1 MQTFSVYRFF
11 WNSPDPETIS
21 EEAAREAR
29 SQIAAAVDQKRSIMG
44 NTTVWVFPPFANAP
58 TVPPPTPIP
67 LEYSKRVPKQFV
79 PPFDS
84 PEYQRLSDV
93 RNRML
98 ATLVRSFPE
107 VQYWVIG
114 YEDSLEF
121 FYEPDGAKLRTERL
135 VRFAVDALEASY
147 QVIKH
152 ENPSAIVVGHFLGS
166 PTSPI
171 KIADEIIQPADL
183 FAMLSAEMASRG
195 KPSSVFYDLWITF
208 FDPTLLLARDE
219 EQPVRFDPNGST
231 SASQAAVADGGT
243 WRGRAGSSLQS
254 TPLGNR
260 GSLRNSARAPLRPA
274 WRPTLKRGILGEFP
288 DQTDPI
294 PTGWNV
300 YWQEEL
306 ETDGDLVD
314 DYADWED
321 WQTNETETQ
330 LTDTDVTSGLA
341 RLKTVDVTGS
351 LLNSIGGGRTP
362 DDLDIVPHQY
372 FNATTSYRNYW
383 TAVQDFYPTSTPPY
397 GAHTPVCIRV
407 NDRTYDGQP
416 NQTRLCGWTYAGSH
430 ADCNNQPCGALQLT
444 GDYGS
449 QSTYRHALYFFAL
462 TKNGNPFSP
471 FSHQST
477 RFRAQ
482 IHERQALSGWPPQ
495 WVTEWR
501 AEVWDLD
508 ETDPNLA
515 LIGYSSWVTEYM
527 LNNNWGISTPELSV
541 GELGQPG
548 WHSSR
553 YAIGIGPGDGN
564 GYIDTYFTGVAFWQ
578 Y

>member
-1 MQTFSVYRFF
+1 MKDSLNRFAAVVSILLSHFRDSRLKTSLCGSLSAVGLTVSLTCCLETNALFAQAPDPSSYYMQTFSVYRFF

-183 FAMLSAEMASRG
+183 SPCSLPKWPPVASPHPFSMTYGLPSLILRCSWYEMRSSR
-195 KPSSVFYDLWITF
+195 SVL
-208 FDPTLLLARDE
+208 TLTVPQA
-219 EQPVRFDPNGST
+219 PVRQRLQTEEPG
-231 SASQAAVADGGT
+231 AVARVLPSNQRLWETAEGSGT
-243 WRGRAGSSLQS
+243 PPERHFVR
-254 TPLGNR
+254 R
-260 GSLRNSARAPLRPA
+260 
-274 WRPTLKRGILGEFP
+274 
-288 DQTDPI
+288 
-294 PTGWNV
+294 
-300 YWQEEL
+300 
-306 ETDGDLVD
+306 
-314 DYADWED
+314 
-321 WQTNETETQ
+321 
-330 LTDTDVTSGLA
+330 
-341 RLKTVDVTGS
+341 
-351 LLNSIGGGRTP
+351 GGR
-362 DDLDIVPHQY
+362 H
-372 FNATTSYRNYW
+372 
-383 TAVQDFYPTSTPPY
+383 
-397 GAHTPVCIRV
+397 
-407 NDRTYDGQP
+407 
-416 NQTRLCGWTYAGSH
+416 
-430 ADCNNQPCGALQLT
+430 
-444 GDYGS
+444 
-449 QSTYRHALYFFAL
+449 
-462 TKNGNPFSP
+462 
-471 FSHQST
+471 
-477 RFRAQ
+477 
-482 IHERQALSGWPPQ
+482 
-495 WVTEWR
+495 
-501 AEVWDLD
+501 
-508 ETDPNLA
+508 
-515 LIGYSSWVTEYM
+515 
-527 LNNNWGISTPELSV
+527 
-541 GELGQPG
+541 
-548 WHSSR
+548 
-553 YAIGIGPGDGN
+553 
-564 GYIDTYFTGVAFWQ
+564 
-578 Y
+578 